1 MFYFKISVKQAIE
14 SSWNYLFSSSTQYG
28 SLVSLAFRARWSVY
42 ELQSSYSMHRID
54 WTPPPHPP
62 AIYSCFITWFHDKLI
77 KTYQIEWN
85 PIIFT
90 SFVNDVR
97 LKSSPNT
104 VRKVKFH
111 WTTGL
116 VISNDIYTS
125 KITTLFY
132 VKYFISANQ
141 KASNKSII

>member
-1 MFYFKISVKQAIE
+1 MFYFKNSVKQAIK
-14 SSWNYLFSSSTQYG
+14 SSWNYLFSSSYPRWFPRFPRRPG
-28 SLVSLAFRARWSVY
+28 SVKCTCTSKLVSYWL
-42 ELQSSYSMHRID
+42 
-54 WTPPPHPP
+54 TPPPPP
-62 AIYSCFITWFHDKLI
+62 SNYSCFITWFHDKLI

-125 KITTLFY
+125 KITALFY